1 MSIRW
6 TVCLLLEN
14 KRALFL
20 AGRLHKKWH
29 AVSSLQQSRVFTE
42 ISAWKFF
49 FQIEAT
55 CKWRKGPFFVLKSIF
70 VKDLLEFT
78 GQRAKTP
85 KHTSNWHIWDTL
97 RRIGSG
103 NTGKER
109 KKKLLLLIRGHLGV
123 SHLSTLEYSTQ
134 KFNHTWELN
143 GEGVPLKLSNF

>member
-1 MSIRW
+1 MRTKERFSWPAVFIRNDMLS
-6 TVCLLLEN
+6 LLFSKAECSLKFPHESV
-14 KRALFL
+14 FL
-20 AGRLHKKWH
+20 L
-29 AVSSLQQSRVFTE
+29 
-42 ISAWKFF
+42 
-49 FQIEAT
+49 QIEVT

-123 SHLSTLEYSTQ
+123 SHLSTLEYSKQ

-143 GEGVPLKLSNF
+143 GEGVPLELSNF